1 MHVFL
6 RFEAWEYGSV
16 NGLRIPI
23 QHTASQ
29 KEETAN

>member
-1 MHVFL
+1 MHEFL
-6 RFEAWEYGSV
+6 RFEAWEYGPV
-16 NGLRIPI
+16 NGSRIPM